1 MDNFLEVIITIAM
14 VALFLFPSLI
24 KSVKEVNKKPVKH
37 ANPNAK
43 NNQPKKRTILH
54 KNASEIPK
62 REEYFTYE
70 TLDVDAINAMT
81 QTENFSDSE
90 TQQPVNKAEENTLL
104 SLEDDEVLK
113 GIVYAEILKR
123 KF

>member
-37 ANPNAK
+37 ANPNSK
-43 NNQPKKRTILH
+43 NNQLKKRTILH
-54 KNASEIPK
+54 ENASEIPK

>member
-14 VALFLFPSLI
+14 VALFLFPSLL
-24 KSVKEVNKKPVKH
+24 KSAKEVNKKPATR
-37 ANPNAK
+37 ANPDTENEK
-43 NNQPKKRTILH
+43 PKKRSVLH

-62 REEYFTYE
+62 QEEYFTYE
-70 TLDVDAINAMT
+70 TLDVDSMSTMT
-81 QTENFSDSE
+81 QAENFSNSE
-90 TQQPVNKAEENTLL
+90 TQQLVNKAEENTLL

>member
-1 MDNFLEVIITIAM
+1 MDNFLEIIITIAM
-14 VALFLFPSLI
+14 VALFLFPSLL
-24 KSVKEVNKKPVKH
+24 KSVKDVNKKPATH
-37 ANPNAK
+37 ANPDAENVK
-43 NNQPKKRTILH
+43 PKMRSVLH

-62 REEYFTYE
+62 QEEYFTYE
-70 TLDVDAINAMT
+70 TLDVDSMNTMT
-81 QTENFSDSE
+81 QAENFSDSE
-90 TQQPVNKAEENTLL
+90 AQRLVNKAEENTLL

>member
-14 VALFLFPSLI
+14 VALFLFPSLV
-24 KSVKEVNKKPVKH
+24 KSVKEVNKKPTAPVH
-37 ANPNAK
+37 PNAK
-43 NNQPKKRTILH
+43 NGKPKKKTVLQ

-62 REEYFTYE
+62 QEEYFTYE
-70 TLDVDAINAMT
+70 TLDVDSMNTMV

-90 TQQPVNKAEENTLL
+90 TQQLVNKAEENTLL